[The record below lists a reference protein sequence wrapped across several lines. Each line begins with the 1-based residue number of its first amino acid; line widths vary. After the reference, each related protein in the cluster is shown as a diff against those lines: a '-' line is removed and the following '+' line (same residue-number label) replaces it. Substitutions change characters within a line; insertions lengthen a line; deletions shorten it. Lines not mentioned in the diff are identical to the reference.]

1 MIGLY
6 VLFMEHKMSP
16 PTLEEFSW
24 FYTLK
29 ANNGDQGFYY
39 FLKRAAKGRQAVT
52 KIKESLG
59 N

>member
-1 MIGLY
+1 
-6 VLFMEHKMSP
+6 MEHKMSP